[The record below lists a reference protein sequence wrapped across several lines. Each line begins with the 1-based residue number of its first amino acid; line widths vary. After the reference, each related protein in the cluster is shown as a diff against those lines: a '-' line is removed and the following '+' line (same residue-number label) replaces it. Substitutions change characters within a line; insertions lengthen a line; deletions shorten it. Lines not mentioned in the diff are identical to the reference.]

1 MPVLSFV
8 CHLKYV
14 CTVDFKV
21 ASSIYRKPW
30 LIESHAA
37 VAYADLLIDIR
48 EGKGKFEK
56 PKATQRKLFANFSDV
71 VVAPD
76 NKSAAKDHPGYDGK
90 TIAILPISGP
100 LMKEDYCG
108 WYGTDSLHAEFK
120 KIKNTESVKQI
131 FLIFDSPG
139 GQVDGIQPFADSIG
153 EGNVTSIVTGTLD
166 SAAYF
171 LASQSKQIFATAQ
184 TDVIGSIGTLVSF
197 YDRSQYL
204 EENGYVLREYT
215 ATASKDKTKMMRNAE
230 KGDGKLLVEQL
241 LDPTNDIF
249 LNYVRKGRGEKLDQK
264 ETLTG
269 KIFLADKAIEV
280 GLIDGIQSMDS
291 LITGAIQKHTKS
303 LTMKFSLKATFV
315 NILAFLGVKAEDG
328 KESVE
333 LSEEQLGK
341 IEAALPELATTKQKV
356 TDLEAA
362 AKKDQATITAITKER
377 DDANVKAKGHEE
389 EIGKLKAEVERLGKL
404 DAGKVEKPKAEA
416 DKHADEGETK
426 VDAMAM
432 DFQKDLLNRV

>member
-1 MPVLSFV
+1 
-8 CHLKYV
+8 
-14 CTVDFKV
+14 
-21 ASSIYRKPW
+21 
-30 LIESHAA
+30 
-37 VAYADLLIDIR
+37 
-48 EGKGKFEK
+48 
-56 PKATQRKLFANFSDV
+56 
-71 VVAPD
+71 
-76 NKSAAKDHPGYDGK
+76 
-90 TIAILPISGP
+90 
-100 LMKEDYCG
+100 
-108 WYGTDSLHAEFK
+108 
-120 KIKNTESVKQI
+120 
-131 FLIFDSPG
+131 
-139 GQVDGIQPFADSIG
+139 
-153 EGNVTSIVTGTLD
+153 
-166 SAAYF
+166 
-171 LASQSKQIFATAQ
+171 
-184 TDVIGSIGTLVSF
+184 
-197 YDRSQYL
+197 
-204 EENGYVLREYT
+204 
-215 ATASKDKTKMMRNAE
+215 
-230 KGDGKLLVEQL
+230 
-241 LDPTNDIF
+241 
-249 LNYVRKGRGEKLDQK
+249 
-264 ETLTG
+264 
-269 KIFLADKAIEV
+269 
-280 GLIDGIQSMDS
+280 MDS